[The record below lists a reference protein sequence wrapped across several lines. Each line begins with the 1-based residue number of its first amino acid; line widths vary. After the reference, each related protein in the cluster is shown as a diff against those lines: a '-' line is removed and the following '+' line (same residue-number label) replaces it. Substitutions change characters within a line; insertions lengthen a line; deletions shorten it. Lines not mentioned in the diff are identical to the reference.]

1 MGYNDDSVVKVDQEF
16 FEPFNSRQVK
26 VVGRLIQKKN
36 VRITKQ
42 CLRQKNFDL
51 LASCKVSHLGIMEIG
66 FNSKT
71 IQKSSSIRF
80 CFPSVHLCKFA
91 FQFTGT
97 DTVFISEVRFC
108 IDSIFFFHDLIQS
121 LVTHDNSIQNCIC
134 IIFEVILLQERETL
148 ARSDNNVT
156 VGRL

>member
-16 FEPFNSRQVK
+16 FEPFNSRQIK

-36 VRITKQ
+36 VWVTKQ
-42 CLRQKNFDL
+42 CLCKKNFDL
-51 LASCKVSHLGIMEIG
+51 LASCKVSHLGIVEIG

-80 CFPSVHLCKFA
+80 CFPSVHLCKFPLKFA
-91 FQFTGT
+91 GT
-97 DTVFISEVRFC
+97 DTIFVCEILFC
-108 IDSIFFFHDLIQS
+108 VDGFFFFHDLIQS

-148 ARSDNNVT
+148 AGSDNNVT

>member
-1 MGYNDDSVVKVDQEF
+1 MGYNDDSIVKVDQEF

-26 VVGRLIQKKN
+26 VVGSSSRRRMSGLPN
-36 VRITKQ
+36 SACARRTLTFWLPVR
-42 CLRQKNFDL
+42 F
-51 LASCKVSHLGIMEIG
+51 SHLGIVEIG

-80 CFPSVHLCKFA
+80 CFPSVHLCKFT

-108 IDSIFFFHDLIQS
+108 IDSIFSFMISYS
-121 LVTHDNSIQNCIC
+121 L
-134 IIFEVILLQERETL
+134 LLPMI
-148 ARSDNNVT
+148 T
-156 VGRL
+156 VSRTVYESYLK